1 MTPFNV
7 YCIFHHIVQ
16 NQRPHLTFYSEPYI
30 VAKFCAKICI
40 YHDAMHVY
48 RGLISHVLGFWSPCS
63 PHPDVIIISLL
74 LIVVLY
80 LGV

>member
-30 VAKFCAKICI
+30 VAKFC
-40 YHDAMHVY
+40 AMHVY